1 MKSILEPGRNCW
13 RIERADRLV
22 FLVDGAAYFRALR
35 EALKQARESMLI
47 LSWDIDSRLCLVRG
61 AGANDGWPALLGEFL
76 NALVCRRR
84 KLRGHILSWD
94 FAMIFA
100 LDREWKPIYKLHWQT
115 HRRLNFH
122 MDDCHPLGGSHHQK
136 VVVIDDKVAF
146 VGGLDLTMGRW
157 DTPDHRPD
165 DPRRIELGSEPARPY
180 HDVQVAVSGD
190 AARVLGD
197 LARER
202 WRCATGKRLRVP
214 TPAHGGDPWP
224 EYLTPDMVDID
235 VAIARTVP
243 EYDGNEEVRES
254 ERLYLDAIA
263 AAEHNIYIENQYFT
277 SAVIAEAL
285 AARLKES
292 NGPEI
297 VIVLPLSTDGWLAQ
311 MTMDV
316 IRLRLLQ
323 RLKDADHAGRLRI
336 YYPDIPGLGE
346 KPINVH
352 AKLMV
357 VDDDFVRVGSSNLNN
372 RSMLLDTECDL
383 AVESRGEPRIR
394 AAIAGL
400 RHRLLGEHLHASVE
414 QVAQATKEKGS
425 LVAAIEAL
433 RTDGRTLKP
442 LEWAPLTESIMAAPD
457 VIDPEYPL
465 DPSVVMKRMLPEEE
479 RRPLRKRLFAWIT
492 IVVALL
498 GLAAA
503 WKWTSLADWI
513 NPESLAASLSQLRSG
528 PFTPI
533 AVMMAFVV
541 GSLVVMPLTL
551 LVTATIISFG
561 VIYGFFYALAGSLLS
576 ALVTYGIGRLLGR
589 GGVRRFAGS
598 RLNRVSRQLARRG
611 VLTVF
616 IVRLLPVAPFT
627 VVNLVAGASGISLR
641 DFMLGTLLGIAPG
654 IAAIAALVDRINA
667 ALHSPSPTTFVTLAA
682 VILVIGLALYRL
694 VKWLRTTAARRER
707 EGKNGDSTGAH
718 ASQVQQLTVKTDDPL
733 VD

>member
-13 RIERADRLV
+13 RIERADRLA
-22 FLVDGAAYFRALR
+22 FLIDGAAYFRSLR
-35 EALKQARESMLI
+35 DALKQAQESMLI
-47 LSWDIDSRLCLVRG
+47 LSWDIDSRLCLARDKD
-61 AGANDGWPALLGEFL
+61 ANDGWPAPLGEFL
-76 NALVCRRR
+76 NELVCRRR
-84 KLRGHILSWD
+84 KLCGHILSWD

-100 LDREWKPIYKLHWQT
+100 LDREWLPIYKLHWKT
-115 HRRLNFH
+115 HRRLHFH
-122 MDDCHPLGGSHHQK
+122 MDDCHPMGSSHHQK
-136 VVVIDDKVAF
+136 VVVIDDKIAF
-146 VGGLDLTMGRW
+146 TGGLDLTMGRW
-157 DTPDHRPD
+157 DTPEHRPD
-165 DPRRIELGSEPARPY
+165 DPRRIELASEPMRPH
-180 HDVQVAVSGD
+180 HDVQVAVSGN
-190 AARVLGD
+190 AARGLGD

-214 TPAHGGDPWP
+214 NRTHGEDPWP
-224 EYLTPDMVDID
+224 DYLTPDMVDVD

-243 EYDGNEEVRES
+243 EYDGIEEVRES

-263 AAEHNIYIENQYFT
+263 AAEHSIYIENQYFT
-277 SAVIAEAL
+277 SARIADAL
-285 AARLKES
+285 AARLKEP

-297 VIVLPLSTDGWLAQ
+297 VIVLPRCTDGWLGQ

-336 YYPDIPGLGE
+336 FYPDIPGLGD
-346 KPINVH
+346 KSINVH

-372 RSMLLDTECDL
+372 RSMLFDTECDL

-394 AAIAGL
+394 EAIAGL
-400 RHRLLGEHLHASVE
+400 RHRLLGEHLDASVDR
-414 QVAQATKEKGS
+414 VAQAIKEKGS
-425 LVAAIEAL
+425 LVAATEAL

-442 LEWAPLTESIMAAPD
+442 LEWAPLSETIMAAPD
-457 VIDPEYPL
+457 VFDPEHPL
-465 DPSVVMKRMLPEEE
+465 DPSVVVKRMLPEEE
-479 RRPLRKRLFAWIT
+479 RRPLRKRLFVWVA

-513 NPESLAASLSQLRSG
+513 NPESLAASFSQLRSG

-533 AVMMAFVV
+533 AVMLAFVV

-561 VIYGFFYALAGSLLS
+561 AIYGFFYALAGGLLS

-598 RLNRVSRQLARRG
+598 RLNRVSRQLAQRG

-616 IVRLLPVAPFT
+616 IVRLIPVAPYT

-667 ALHSPSPTTFVTLAA
+667 ALHSPSPTTFVTLGV
-682 VILVIGLALYRL
+682 VILVIGFALYRL
-694 VKWLRTTAARRER
+694 VKWLRAAAARREQKDDKS
-707 EGKNGDSTGAH
+707 GGPVDAH
-718 ASQVQQLTVKTDDPL
+718 ASQDQLKVTTHEPL